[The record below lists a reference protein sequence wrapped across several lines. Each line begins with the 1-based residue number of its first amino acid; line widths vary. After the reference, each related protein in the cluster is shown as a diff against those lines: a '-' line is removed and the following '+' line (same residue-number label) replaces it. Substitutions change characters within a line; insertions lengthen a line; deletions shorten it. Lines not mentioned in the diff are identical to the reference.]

1 MLQLVDCRCGEK
13 RKFSGL
19 VYLEDA
25 STGPPTKLSRHA
37 LDLLDQCVERS
48 NIVIATTGWDDDA
61 NMEPLEKRH
70 KELIEQWRAFVD
82 RGVSVLRLSAPN
94 KTSRD
99 VFHTSW
105 DIVKLL
111 SAKHDGKTTTDKRA
125 VWKGREQKVED
136 KFLADPRETD
146 FVIP

>member
-1 MLQLVDCRCGEK
+1 MFDCRCGEK
-13 RKFSGL
+13 RKFSGF

-25 STGPPTKLSRHA
+25 STAPPTKLSRHA
-37 LDLLDQCVERS
+37 LDLLDQCVERP
-48 NIVIATTGWDDDA
+48 NIIAATTGWDDDA
-61 NMEPLEKRH
+61 DMGPLEKRH
-70 KELIEQWRAFVD
+70 KELIEQWRVFVD

-94 KTSRD
+94 KTSQN

-111 SAKHDGKTTTDKRA
+111 SAKHDGKTTADKRA
-125 VWKGREQKVED
+125 MWKGREQKLED
-136 KFLADPRETD
+136 KFLADPRDTD